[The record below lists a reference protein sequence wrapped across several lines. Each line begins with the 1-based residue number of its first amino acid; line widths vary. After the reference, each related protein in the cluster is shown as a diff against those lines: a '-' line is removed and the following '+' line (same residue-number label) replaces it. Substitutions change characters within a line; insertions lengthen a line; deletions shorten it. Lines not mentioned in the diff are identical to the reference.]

1 MRISDWSSDVCS
13 SDLLSSLV
21 AGEIDRII
29 GIERNLFLVQRQF
42 LPMQGEERLERV
54 QMLGEGFDLGGQHG
68 RISTTMT
75 MLSSALLLMTECGA
89 ALSNHQTSPGR
100 SSTVASPACFRGP
113 GRQRRVGC
121 ERV

>member
-54 QMLGEGFDLGGQHG
+54 QMLGEGFDLGGKHG

-75 MLSSALLLMTECGA
+75 MRSSALLLMTECGA
-89 ALSNHQTSPGR
+89 ALSNQQTSPG
-100 SSTVASPACFRGP
+100 G
-113 GRQRRVGC
+113 
-121 ERV
+121 